1 MFQPG
6 VCDGLIMTPR
16 LGVVFR
22 PQTAPDRL
30 PGIARRAEQAGVA
43 ELWLWEDCFLD
54 GAMATSTLAL
64 ASTERLT
71 VGVGLL
77 PVPLRNAALTAME
90 LSAAA
95 RVFPGRFTPA
105 LGHGVL
111 EWMAQVGRKVA
122 SPMTLLREHTEAIRA
137 LLAGTSVTTS
147 GRYVSLDAV
156 QLDRPPATPPPVL
169 IGARGPKTLR
179 LAGEVAD
186 GVNLD
191 SGHTPASQREALA
204 HVNEGRAGRGDHSFL
219 VVTYAEIDTTTG
231 SLTERIVDE
240 AGALGEAGADVVVFV
255 AGGDAT
261 DPDPLVDAIG
271 AI

>member
-1 MFQPG
+1 MP
-6 VCDGLIMTPR
+6 VTPS

-22 PQTAPDRL
+22 PQTVPERL
-30 PGIARRAEQAGVA
+30 PEIARRAEQAGVA

-64 ASTERLT
+64 ASAERLT

-77 PVPLRNAALTAME
+77 PVPLRNPALAAME
-90 LSAAA
+90 LATVA
-95 RVFPGRFTPA
+95 RVFPDRFTPA

-111 EWMAQVGRKVA
+111 EWMAQVGRRVA
-122 SPMTLLREHTEAIRA
+122 SPMTLLREHTVAIRA
-137 LLAGTSVTTS
+137 LLAGSSVSTS
-147 GRYVSLDAV
+147 GRYVNLDAV
-156 QLDRPPATPPPVL
+156 QLDRPPASPPPVL

-204 HVNEGRAGRGDHSFL
+204 HVNEGRAERGEHSFR
-219 VVTYAEIDTTTG
+219 VVTYVEIDTTAG
-231 SLTERIVDE
+231 SLKERIVDE
-240 AGALGEAGADVVVFV
+240 AGALGEAGADVVVFLGSS
-255 AGGDAT
+255 AAP
-261 DPDPLVDAIG
+261 DPDPLVEAMG